1 MKHQQEQVFLLY
13 RNLEEYYDNELL
25 HSLRGILNGTTNYIL
40 TKMHNEGIPYAD
52 ALKEAQEKGF
62 AESDPTL
69 DVEGWDA
76 KYQALH
82 YYRSCLWTVS

>member
-1 MKHQQEQVFLLY
+1 MKDALSE
-13 RNLEEYYDNELL
+13 
-25 HSLRGILNGTTNYIL
+25 
-40 TKMHNEGIPYAD
+40 

-76 KYQALH
+76 NFKLCIITVMHMVFFLNRKRSFIMALVQYQNLI
-82 YYRSCLWTVS
+82 SVC